1 MKLLKL
7 SLLSTLVSL
16 CMVSFYSTAQDV
28 EDGIN
33 VSGTL
38 RANYSYK
45 QYSDSSKDKSG
56 DLTFEMASV
65 KFNGKLDNWGL
76 SSEYRFYDGWEA
88 LRYGYAFYDYSEQ
101 LQIQFGINQVPFGNP
116 GFISNS
122 FWFGVPYY
130 LGFED
135 DYDAGIKT
143 VYSNNG
149 WGTEFAFYKGAEY
162 GASRNERYS
171 TDLYSGQVNGTDY
184 YNEETNQLNLRQT
197 YAMEYEGGK
206 TVVGASVE
214 VGQIYN
220 SNTGNNGD
228 RYAVALHLD
237 SSYKGWALQLQ
248 AMQYEYNAA
257 DALDDNKLAV
267 SAYYWQYEI
276 ASKAQAYSINIA
288 KTITTSWGSA
298 KIYNDFGVVTPDVDN
313 EDYDN
318 SYQNVTGVALSSG
331 PTYTMIDFIMGKNMY
346 ASTRDNGHVGLPEI
360 GDSWDH
366 RININFGYYF

>member
-1 MKLLKL
+1 
-7 SLLSTLVSL
+7 
-16 CMVSFYSTAQDV
+16 MVSFYSTAQDV

-267 SAYYWQYEI
+267 SAYDWQYEI

-346 ASTRDNGHVGLPEI
+346 ASTRDNGHVGLPEM